1 MLAGRIQNAVQQF
14 YKLLW
19 LFSWWNSK
27 TDFPTLSVDGKF
39 RSRLLFLDIRL
50 QNVTRKLSF
59 SCEQCTTVHG
69 IISFHRGTYYYSLPL
84 LLFQK
89 PSIDFFLFH
98 FNCNFKIKCCHFG
111 AVAFATID
119 FILCKPVKRVPAN
132 ISYNCNCDA
141 RISELYCQRM
151 RILKLRI

>member
-1 MLAGRIQNAVQQF
+1 MFAKVLAGRIQNAVQQF

-19 LFSWWNSK
+19 LFSRWNSK
-27 TDFPTLSVDGKF
+27 TDFPTLFVDGKF

-89 PSIDFFLFH
+89 PSIDFF
-98 FNCNFKIKCCHFG
+98 C
-111 AVAFATID
+111 
-119 FILCKPVKRVPAN
+119 FISIA
-132 ISYNCNCDA
+132 
-141 RISELYCQRM
+141 
-151 RILKLRI
+151 ILKLNVVTSELWPLRLLILFYVNRWSASAPILHTIVIVMQEFRNTIVKECEF